1 MFRPSSPQMSFFES
15 QYLIPPERR
24 ARMVRSWAQAF
35 REVILPAIDE
45 EAFRGAFAEEGVGR
59 PNKPIR
65 QVLGVL
71 LLKDMFNL
79 TDGEALD
86 QYEYNV
92 QWHHA
97 LGVESAEAHMVQK
110 TLHNTRVRLLENDRA
125 REMFQYLT
133 RKLVETDGLSVARQ
147 RLDSTHIVSN
157 IALLTRLGLFTET
170 AGHLL
175 RELRKYRAEALN
187 RLDAQLIARYDDS
200 AYSDVPREQVQ
211 RRLSVAAQDLY
222 RIVGLF
228 ADDADVCTWESYHL
242 AARLLSE
249 QCWKSEEDVG
259 VILRQPKDVSA
270 SSLQSPHDPDATYG
284 HKGKGYEA
292 QIAETCV
299 AENAYQVITD
309 IEVNGA
315 HESDANALQPA
326 LARLEESGFKPEKLV
341 VDTGYGSGQNI
352 VAAAE
357 EGVELIARVR
367 DPGAP
372 EKVDAWSEPPPAP
385 EAETAGANPPTP
397 EAETAGASP
406 AAPAA
411 VTMMAVEEFSFNDTF
426 SKVSSCPAG
435 QSPVAQSFDGGRG
448 RAEFA
453 ASGCAGCPFADR
465 CPTKV
470 HGEGERILGW
480 KQNTTATAQRQREQQ
495 QPPFKAE
502 YRIRAGIESTNA
514 EIKHRHGA
522 DELRVRGGPNVR
534 LAMLLKA
541 AALNIKRC
549 VTWHARKLAEAL
561 RGPQIPTIVPA

>member
-1 MFRPSSPQMSFFES
+1 MFRPSSPQTSFFES
-15 QYLIPPERR
+15 QYLVPPERR
-24 ARMVRSWAQAF
+24 ALMVQSWAQAF
-35 REVILPAIDE
+35 REVILSAIDE

-59 PNKPIR
+59 PNKPVR
-65 QVLGVL
+65 QVVGVL

-79 TDGEALD
+79 TDAETLE
-86 QYEYNV
+86 QYEFNLL
-92 QWHHA
+92 WHHA
-97 LGVESAEAHMVQK
+97 LGVESAKAHMVQK

-133 RKLVETDGLSVARQ
+133 RKLMETDGLSVARQ

-175 RELRKYRAEALN
+175 RELRKYRLEALN
-187 RLDAQLIARYDDS
+187 RLDAQLVARYDDS

-211 RRLSVAAQDLY
+211 RRLSVAARDLH
-222 RIVGLF
+222 RIVGFF

-249 QCWKSEEDVG
+249 QCWKSEEDAG

-270 SSLQSPHDPDATYG
+270 SSLQSPYDPDATYG

-341 VDTGYGSGQNI
+341 ADTGYGSGQNI

-385 EAETAGANPPTP
+385 EAETAGA
-397 EAETAGASP
+397 SP

-426 SKVSSCPAG
+426 SEAISCPAG
-435 QSPVAQSFDGGRG
+435 QSPVSQSFEAGRG
-448 RAEFA
+448 HAEFA

-470 HGEGERILGW
+470 HGEGERLLGW
-480 KQNTTATAQRQREQQ
+480 KQNATATARRQREQQ
-495 QPPFKAE
+495 QRPFKDG

-522 DELRVRGGPNVR
+522 AELRVRGGPNVR

-561 RGPQIPTIVPA
+561 RGPQTPTLAQA